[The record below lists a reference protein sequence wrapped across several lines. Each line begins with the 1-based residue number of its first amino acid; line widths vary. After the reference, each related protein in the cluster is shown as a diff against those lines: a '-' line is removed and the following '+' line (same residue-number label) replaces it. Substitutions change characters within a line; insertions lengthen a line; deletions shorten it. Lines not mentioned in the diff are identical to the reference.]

1 MADTKI
7 SALTTLTGAGAA
19 QDDLLAI
26 VDTSAATTKKITRE
40 EFFKSVDYVS
50 FDTTNVAATPTEG
63 QLTWD
68 TAEKTLSL
76 GLNGGDVV
84 LQIGQEMHYR
94 VYNNT
99 GSTIANG
106 TVVRFSGVLGA
117 SGNLLV
123 APALANGSYPS
134 NYIIG
139 VTTEDIPNG
148 SAGLVTAFGKVRGV
162 NTSAFNVGDV
172 LYASPTVAGGFTTTM
187 PSPPNNIV
195 SVAAVLS
202 SGNNGILFVRPHVED
217 IWQSPPASATA
228 TGRAGDRAFDADYL
242 YICVA
247 TDTWKR
253 TPLATW

>member
-1 MADTKI
+1 MADAKI
-7 SALTTLTGAGAA
+7 SALTSLTGAGAA

-26 VDTSAATTKKITRE
+26 VDVSTSTTKKITRE
-40 EFFKSVDYVS
+40 EFFSSVDRIS
-50 FDTTNVAATPTEG
+50 FDTVNVDVGPTEG
-63 QLTWD
+63 ELTWD

-76 GLNGGDVV
+76 GLNGGDVI

-94 VYNNT
+94 VRNNT
-99 GSTIANG
+99 GVQITNG

-117 SGNLLV
+117 SGILTV
-123 APALANGSYPS
+123 APALADGTYPS

-139 VTTEDIPNG
+139 VATENIPNG
-148 SAGLVTAFGKVRGV
+148 EDGLVTAFGKVRGV
-162 NTSAFNVGDV
+162 NTSAFAVGDV

-217 IWQSPPASATA
+217 IWQSAPASATA
-228 TGRAGDRAFDADYL
+228 TGRKGDRSFDTNYF
-242 YICVA
+242 YVCVD
-247 TDTWKR
+247 TNTWKR
-253 TPLATW
+253 VALSTW